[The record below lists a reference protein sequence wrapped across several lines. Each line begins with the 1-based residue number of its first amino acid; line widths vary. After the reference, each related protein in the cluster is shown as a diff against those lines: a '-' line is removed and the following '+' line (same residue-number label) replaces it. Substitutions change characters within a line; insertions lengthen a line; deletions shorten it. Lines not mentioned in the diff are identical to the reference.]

1 MNMAMGLM
9 VIGMTVLVS
18 AFALFN
24 EHAERK
30 QEEARRDFIRKTLQ
44 GRNT

>member
-1 MNMAMGLM
+1 MAMGFM

-30 QEEARRDFIRKTLQ
+30 QTEARRNFIRKSLQ
-44 GRNT
+44 KANNS